1 MTTPHNSVPYSWNLP
16 LNIDGKILGA
26 AYDVIMEKGIDNTTI
41 SEIASRA
48 GISRPTLYRRFNDI
62 NAVFYSLVTSI
73 MLDVMNQCYRLVDTV
88 EELIDTLLDFVIR
101 VREQPIFD
109 QLARSERGFL
119 ANYFVMRLGISQR
132 ESLAVLASL
141 IHHCRAVDP
150 SQLRDEDDME
160 LAAMVIMML
169 QGTSLSVGSMSRI
182 ISNATWRRQLKYAL
196 TGLLSPSADIPPTEI
211 PPSPETSAINQR
223 SHFISPGLP
232 EAEPMSPPARF
243 MTDISKPKNT
253 GRRTSTRTSTRGTA
267 GKSSEQQ
274 SRADDTSTPA
284 NTQKSA
290 KNSTRRSS
298 RSAR

>member
-26 AYDVIMEKGIDNTTI
+26 AYDVIMEKGIDKATI

-48 GISRPTLYRRFNDI
+48 GISRPTLYRRFSDI
-62 NAVFYSLVTSI
+62 NAVFCALVTSI
-73 MLDVMNQCYRLVDTV
+73 MLDILNQCYQLVDTV

-109 QLARSERGFL
+109 QLARSENGFL

-132 ESLAVLASL
+132 ELLAVLASL

-150 SQLRDEDDME
+150 TQLRDEDDME
-160 LAAMVIMML
+160 LAAMIIMML

-182 ISNATWRRQLKYAL
+182 ISNDTWRRQLKYAL
-196 TGLLSPSADIPPTEI
+196 TGLLSPSADIPPANI
-211 PPSPETSAINQR
+211 PRSPETSATNRR
-223 SHFISPGLP
+223 SRFISLGVP
-232 EAEPMSPPARF
+232 ETEPMTPPARF
-243 MTDISKPKNT
+243 MADISKPKSSS
-253 GRRTSTRTSTRGTA
+253 RRTSTRRTA
-267 GKSSEQQ
+267 GKPGAQKPP
-274 SRADDTSTPA
+274 ADETAAPPT
-284 NTQKSA
+284 TQKSA
-290 KNSTRRSS
+290 KNSTRRSP

>member
-1 MTTPHNSVPYSWNLP
+1 MTTPQNPVPYSWNLP
-16 LNIDGKILGA
+16 LTIDGKILSA

-62 NAVFYSLVTSI
+62 NAVFYALITSI

-88 EELIDTLLDFVIR
+88 DELIDTLLDFVIR

-109 QLARSERGFL
+109 QLASSENGFL

-141 IHHCRAVDP
+141 IHHCRTVDP
-150 SQLRDEDDME
+150 TQLRDEDDME
-160 LAAMVIMML
+160 LAAMIIMML

-182 ISNATWRRQLKYAL
+182 ISNETWRRQLKYAL
-196 TGLLSPSADIPPTEI
+196 TGLLSPSAELPTTDI
-211 PPSPETSAINQR
+211 PPSPETSATNRR
-223 SHFISPGLP
+223 SHLISASTPA
-232 EAEPMSPPARF
+232 AEPMTPPARF
-243 MTDISKPKNT
+243 MAEPTKSKNT
-253 GRRTSTRTSTRGTA
+253 TRRASARGT
-267 GKSSEQQ
+267 SDS
-274 SRADDTSTPA
+274 
-284 NTQKSA
+284 TQKSA

-298 RSAR
+298 RSGH